1 MSSNYAELRDEKV
14 KEIEEILKSYL
25 PEQNGYQRIIMD
37 AMEYLSLIHILNVW
51 EQRHQISL
59 KRQKKNRSFF
69 LKMDFLKRLMMSVIR
84 YNGSCRQHRSIRWS
98 RFL

>member
-37 AMEYLSLIHILNVW
+37 AMEYSL
-51 EQRHQISL
+51 
-59 KRQKKNRSFF
+59 
-69 LKMDFLKRLMMSVIR
+69 MAGGKRLRPMLMQETYRLFGGTEKGNRAV
-84 YNGSCRQHRSIRWS
+84 YGSAGDDTYLFTGTR
-98 RFL
+98 